1 MGYTRIPPVHRSHT
15 MPTPLPSTMRL
26 VAHGAGGAPEVLTI
40 IEGPVPAP
48 GPQDVLLAV
57 HYAGVN
63 GPDIVQR
70 KGKYPPPPGASPVL
84 GLEVSGTVA
93 AVGAEVTQWKLGD
106 AVCALTPGGG
116 YAEYCVAPAA
126 HCLPLPG
133 GFNLE
138 QAAAIPENFFTVWT
152 NLIERGRLAKG
163 ETVLIHGGS
172 GGIGYSAIQVAKAW
186 GATVIATVG
195 NAEKEA
201 FARSVGADHV
211 INYRTQ
217 DFAEE
222 ARRIVEARGV
232 DVILDM
238 VGGEYF
244 KKNLGLLALEGRL
257 VQIAFQQGSKF
268 AEIDL
273 MPVMMRRL
281 TITGSTLRPQ
291 PAQNKARI
299 AAGLRTHLW
308 PLFAGA
314 RLRVVIHRVFD
325 FGDVVAA
332 HTMMESGQHLGK
344 LLLRLR

>member
-1 MGYTRIPPVHRSHT
+1 
-15 MPTPLPSTMRL
+15 MRL
-26 VAHGAGGAPEVLTI
+26 VSHGAGGGPDVLSI
-40 IEGPVPAP
+40 GEGPVPTP
-48 GPQDVLLAV
+48 GPQDVLIAV

-70 KGKYPPPPGASPVL
+70 KGRYPPPPGASPVL
-84 GLEVSGTVA
+84 GLEVSGSIAT
-93 AVGAEVTQWKLGD
+93 VGADVTRWKVGD
-106 AVCALTPGGG
+106 TVCALTPGGG
-116 YAEYCVAPAA
+116 YAEFCVAPAA

-133 GFNLE
+133 GFDPE
-138 QAAAIPENFFTVWT
+138 RAAAIPENFFTVWT
-152 NLIERGRLAKG
+152 NLIERARLAKG
-163 ETVLIHGGS
+163 ESVLIHGGS

-195 NAEKEA
+195 NAEKET

-217 DFAEE
+217 DFVEE
-222 ARRIVEARGV
+222 ARRIVDARGI

-238 VGGEYF
+238 VGGDYF

-257 VQIAFQQGSKF
+257 VQIAFQQGSKV
-268 AEIDL
+268 AELDL

-281 TITGSTLRPQ
+281 TITGSTLRAQ

-299 AAGLRTHLW
+299 AEGLLTYLW
-308 PLFAGA
+308 PLFATGK
-314 RLRVVIHRVFD
+314 LRVVIHRVFG
-325 FGDVVAA
+325 FEDVVAA
-332 HTMMESGQHLGK
+332 HVMMEAGQHLGK

>member
-1 MGYTRIPPVHRSHT
+1 
-15 MPTPLPSTMRL
+15 MRL
-26 VAHGAGGAPEVLTI
+26 VAHGAGGAPDVLSI
-40 IEGPVPAP
+40 AEGPVPAP
-48 GPQDVLLAV
+48 GPQDVLIAV

-84 GLEVSGTVA
+84 GLEVSGTIA
-93 AVGAEVTQWKLGD
+93 ALGAEVTHWKLGD

-116 YAEYCVAPAA
+116 YAEYCVTPAA

-133 GFNLE
+133 GFGLE
-138 QAAAIPENFFTVWT
+138 QAAAIPENFFTVWA
-152 NLIERGRLAKG
+152 NLIERGRLARG

-195 NAEKEA
+195 NADKEA

-217 DFAEE
+217 DFVEE
-222 ARRIVEARGV
+222 TRKIVEARGV

-238 VGGEYF
+238 VGGDYF

-268 AEIDL
+268 AELDM

-281 TITGSTLRPQ
+281 TITGSTLRAQ

-299 AAGLRTHLW
+299 AQGLQAHLW
-308 PLFAGA
+308 PLFAA
-314 RLRVVIHRVFD
+314 AKLRVVIHRVFD

-332 HTMMESGQHLGK
+332 HTMMEGGQHLGK
-344 LLLRLR
+344 LLLRVR

>member
-1 MGYTRIPPVHRSHT
+1 
-15 MPTPLPSTMRL
+15 MRL
-26 VAHGAGGAPEVLTI
+26 IAHGAGGGPEVLSI
-40 IEGPVPAP
+40 VEAPVPTP
-48 GPQDVLLAV
+48 GPQDVLIAV

-84 GLEVSGTVA
+84 GLEVSGTIA
-93 AVGAEVTQWKLGD
+93 AAGAEVAKWKIGD
-106 AVCALTPGGG
+106 SVCALAPGGG
-116 YAEYCVAPAA
+116 YAEFCVAPAA

-133 GFNLE
+133 GFDLE
-138 QAAAIPENFFTVWT
+138 HAAAIPENFFTVWT
-152 NLIERGRLAKG
+152 NLIERARLAKG

-172 GGIGYSAIQVAKAW
+172 GGIGYSAIQLAKVW

-201 FARSVGADHV
+201 FARAVGADHV
-211 INYRTQ
+211 INYRTR
-217 DFAEE
+217 DFVEE
-222 ARRIVEARGV
+222 ARRIVESRGI

-268 AEIDL
+268 TELDL
-273 MPVMMRRL
+273 MPVRMRRL
-281 TITGSTLRPQ
+281 TITGSTLRAQ

-299 AAGLRTHLW
+299 AEGLLAHLW
-308 PLFAGA
+308 PLFAAGSV
-314 RLRVVIHRVFD
+314 RVVIHRVFG
-325 FGDVVAA
+325 FADVVAA
-332 HTMMESGQHLGK
+332 HTMMESGRHLGK

>member
-1 MGYTRIPPVHRSHT
+1 MSSSL
-15 MPTPLPSTMRL
+15 PTTMRL
-26 VAHGAGGAPEVLTI
+26 VAHGAGGGPEVLAI
-40 IEGPVPAP
+40 VEGPVPAP
-48 GPQDVLLAV
+48 GPQDVLIAV

-84 GLEVSGTVA
+84 GLEVSGSVA
-93 AVGAEVTQWKLGD
+93 AIGADVMQWKVGD

-116 YAEYCVAPAA
+116 YAQYCVAPAA

-133 GFNLE
+133 GFDLE
-138 QAAAIPENFFTVWT
+138 RAAAIPENFFTVWT
-152 NLIERGRLAKG
+152 NLIERARLARG

-211 INYRTQ
+211 INYRTH

-222 ARRIVEARGV
+222 ARKIVEARGV

-244 KKNLGLLALEGRL
+244 RKNLGLLALEGRL

-268 AEIDL
+268 ADLDL

-281 TITGSTLRPQ
+281 TITGSTLRAQ

-299 AAGLRTHLW
+299 AEGLRTHLW
-308 PLFAGA
+308 PLFASGA
-314 RLRVVIHRVFD
+314 LRVVIHRVFAFD
-325 FGDVVAA
+325 DVVAA
-332 HTMMESGQHLGK
+332 HTMMESGRHLGK

>member
-1 MGYTRIPPVHRSHT
+1 MAI
-15 MPTPLPSTMRL
+15 PLPATMRL
-26 VAHGAGGAPEVLTI
+26 VSHGAGGGPEVLSI
-40 IEGPVPAP
+40 VDGPVPAP
-48 GPQDVLLAV
+48 GPLDVLIAV
-57 HYAGVN
+57 HYSGVN

-84 GLEVSGTVA
+84 GLEVSGSVA
-93 AVGAEVTQWKLGD
+93 AIGTEVTRWKIGD

-116 YAEYCVAPAA
+116 YAEYCVTPAA
-126 HCLPLPG
+126 HCLPLPD
-133 GFNLE
+133 GFDLE
-138 QAAAIPENFFTVWT
+138 HAAAIPENFFTVWT
-152 NLIERGRLAKG
+152 NLIERARLADG
-163 ETVLIHGGS
+163 ETVMIHGGS

-195 NAEKEA
+195 NADKEA

-217 DFAEE
+217 DFVEE

-238 VGGEYF
+238 VGGDYF

-257 VQIAFQQGSKF
+257 VQIAFQQGSKV
-268 AEIDL
+268 ADLDL
-273 MPVMMRRL
+273 MPLMMRRL
-281 TITGSTLRPQ
+281 MITGSTLRAQ
-291 PAQNKARI
+291 PAKNKARI
-299 AAGLRTHLW
+299 AEGLHAHLW
-308 PLFAGA
+308 PLFAVGK
-314 RLRVVIHRVFD
+314 LRVVIHRVFGFD
-325 FGDVVAA
+325 DVVAA